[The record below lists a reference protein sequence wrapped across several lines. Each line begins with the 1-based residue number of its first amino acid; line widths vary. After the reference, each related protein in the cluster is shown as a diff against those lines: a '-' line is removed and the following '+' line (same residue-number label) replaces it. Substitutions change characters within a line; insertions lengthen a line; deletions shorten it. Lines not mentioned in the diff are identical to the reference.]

1 MRAGLALGVA
11 LGLVAVLWGVLML
24 TESAFSVWDRL
35 KHVPLWFF
43 YLYAGGF
50 LVVGAGGLY
59 VVWILLRQRHR
70 RRMVEASAGPPEPL
84 TREELDDR
92 VDRADELGIDVQ
104 PVKRELA
111 LHEQRKAGAKIHVAF
126 FGEISSGKSSLIK
139 ALLPDAALEISAR
152 GGTTRE
158 IGEYH
163 WRSPMGDELILSD
176 MPGTN
181 EVWAGLDEMSRAEA
195 LRSHVVVYVCD
206 GDLSRSQF
214 QDLQSLIDLGK
225 PCIVALNKTDRY
237 RGEELDLVIQRLRGR
252 LGANDRVELVAVQA
266 GGQREAVR
274 VRPDGTE
281 DVVVRAIAPR
291 VDALG
296 EALQRYLD
304 EDPAVLEGLRDS
316 SVFVLVA
323 RRLDQA
329 ELIHRRERAV
339 VLTTKYSRR
348 AMIGAMAAVTPGS
361 DLVIQGYLGV
371 SLLREL
377 AKLYDVPVR
386 QIDVDLLLELVQ
398 KRVARSTTIMLALA
412 GNALKAFPGVGTL
425 VGGVAHAVAYGMVF
439 EALGKAVAASLES
452 RGALRPAQ
460 AAQAFGENLSENL
473 EARARRFARMALEIK
488 EAVRKDAKQAA
499 N

>member
-1 MRAGLALGVA
+1 MV
-11 LGLVAVLWGVLML
+11 VVLWGVLLL
-24 TESAFSVWDRL
+24 TESAFSVWERL
-35 KHVPLWFF
+35 QHVPLWFF

-50 LVVGAGGLY
+50 LAVGAGGLY
-59 VVWILLRQRHR
+59 VLWLLLRQRHR
-70 RRMVEASAGPPEPL
+70 RRIAEARSGPPKPL
-84 TREELDDR
+84 TREELNDR
-92 VDRADELGIDVQ
+92 VDRAKELGIDVQ

-139 ALLPDAALEISAR
+139 ALLPDARLEISAR

-163 WRSPMGDELILSD
+163 WQSPMGDELILTD

-181 EVWAGLDEMSRAEA
+181 EVWAGLDDMSRAEA
-195 LRSHVVVYVCD
+195 LRSHAVVYVCD
-206 GDLSRSQF
+206 GDLSRTQYR
-214 QDLQSLIDLGK
+214 DLQSLIDLGK

-237 RGEELDLVIQRLRGR
+237 RVEELGALLERLRGR
-252 LGANDRVELVAVQA
+252 LGESDRVDLVAVRA
-266 GGQREAVR
+266 GGQREALR
-274 VRPDGTE
+274 ILPDGRE
-281 DVVVRAIAPR
+281 EVVVRAVPPQ
-291 VDALG
+291 VDELG
-296 EALQRYLD
+296 RALQRYLD
-304 EDPAVLEGLRDS
+304 EDPAVLERLRDS

-323 RRLDQA
+323 RRLDQV

-339 VLTTKYSRR
+339 VLTNKYSRR

-371 SLLREL
+371 SFVREL

-386 QIDVDLLLELVQ
+386 RIDTDLLLELVQ
-398 KRVARSTTIMLALA
+398 KRVARSTTIMLAVA

-425 VGGVAHAVAYGMVF
+425 MGGIAHAVAYGMVF
-439 EALGKAVAASLES
+439 EALGKAVAVSLES
-452 RGALRPAQ
+452 RGVLRPAQ

-488 EAVRKDAKQAA
+488 AAVREEAKQAA